1 MFWNIYIFIYNKIQI
16 FVVDSS
22 DDIRITESND
32 ELKALLEEQ
41 KLSKV
46 PLLVFANKQDI
57 ETSLSADEVNLINN
71 KIS

>member
-1 MFWNIYIFIYNKIQI
+1 
-16 FVVDSS
+16 
-22 DDIRITESND
+22 
-32 ELKALLEEQ
+32 LKALLEEQ